1 MAARQALG
9 RLLAGYRKAAGLNQY
24 QLAPHTCYGRSTI
37 ANVETGRQNVPR
49 DFWERT
55 DRAVN
60 AGGRLLAESERLD
73 ALVRQQREE
82 AARLA
87 QGEQAAGVAAPDQ
100 SVSGLDACSGRSLAV
115 LDPEGQAA
123 TELKLTGLHDITTR
137 TADAERP
144 SKPGEGV
151 AGVTVEADVTN

>member
-24 QLAPHTCYGRSTI
+24 QLAPLTHYGRSTI

-60 AGGRLLAESERLD
+60 AGGRLLAASERLD
-73 ALVRQQREE
+73 MLVRQQREE
-82 AARLA
+82 TARLA
-87 QGEQAAGVAAPDQ
+87 
-100 SVSGLDACSGRSLAV
+100 
-115 LDPEGQAA
+115 
-123 TELKLTGLHDITTR
+123 
-137 TADAERP
+137 DAELAAAVPGASSQRHRP
-144 SKPGEGV
+144 VVVGPSPG
-151 AGVTVEADVTN
+151 AA